1 MGSIVEAAIY
11 EYIGKFFL
19 IFVVVP
25 VGIMVLGYIICI
37 IVEVINEIRKKQ
49 EGKPKQRQKK
59 GEHASEEIDIGEF
72 SILRDEIFA
81 PQFSI
86 PVFDSFDSEKLI
98 TAVSNLFWGTSYRLF
113 TEVFSETSK
122 YMTVHQA
129 KGLEWDKVIVSV
141 TPNRFDKIQ
150 ITDSLG
156 FLLLQRFIFCRVLDI
171 RVAQVMKADARQSGP
186 FQHPLEHV
194 QHAVR

>member
-59 GEHASEEIDIGEF
+59 GEHASEEIDIGGYDNRGF
-72 SILRDEIFA
+72 TFGFA
-81 PQFSI
+81 
-86 PVFDSFDSEKLI
+86 
-98 TAVSNLFWGTSYRLF
+98 TGMGYRR
-113 TEVFSETSK
+113 
-122 YMTVHQA
+122 
-129 KGLEWDKVIVSV
+129 
-141 TPNRFDKIQ
+141 N
-150 ITDSLG
+150 
-156 FLLLQRFIFCRVLDI
+156 C
-171 RVAQVMKADARQSGP
+171 
-186 FQHPLEHV
+186 
-194 QHAVR
+194 